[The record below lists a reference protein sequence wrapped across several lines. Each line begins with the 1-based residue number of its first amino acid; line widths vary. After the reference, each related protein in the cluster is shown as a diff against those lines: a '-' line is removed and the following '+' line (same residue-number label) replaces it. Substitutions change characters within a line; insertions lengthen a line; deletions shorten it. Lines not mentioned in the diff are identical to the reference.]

1 MIYICMYN
9 DDYMFGYGG
18 FLKWGV
24 RQIIQFIRLD
34 ISIETDGVGEPP
46 F

>member
-1 MIYICMYN
+1 MYN

-24 RQIIQFIRLD
+24 RQFIRLD